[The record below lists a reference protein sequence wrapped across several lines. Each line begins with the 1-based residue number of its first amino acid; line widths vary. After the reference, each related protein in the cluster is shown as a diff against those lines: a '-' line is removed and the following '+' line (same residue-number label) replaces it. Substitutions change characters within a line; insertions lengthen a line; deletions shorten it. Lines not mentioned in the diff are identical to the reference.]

1 MRGRERKGRK
11 REDKEMK
18 MRGRERKG
26 RRRKDK

>member
-26 RRRKDK
+26 RKREDK